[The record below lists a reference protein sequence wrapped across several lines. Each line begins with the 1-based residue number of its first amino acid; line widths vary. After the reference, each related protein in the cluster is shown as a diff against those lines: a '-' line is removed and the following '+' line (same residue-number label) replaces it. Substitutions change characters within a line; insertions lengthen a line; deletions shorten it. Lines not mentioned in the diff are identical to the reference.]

1 MVGIGHI
8 LFVFLHIY
16 MLSVWGSA
24 VLISITGHFAYA
36 TIVAIFGG
44 MKKCEFCAE
53 EIKAEAIVCKYCG
66 REVKDEK

>member
-44 MKKCEFCAE
+44 MKKCEFCA
-53 EIKAEAIVCKYCG
+53 
-66 REVKDEK
+66 